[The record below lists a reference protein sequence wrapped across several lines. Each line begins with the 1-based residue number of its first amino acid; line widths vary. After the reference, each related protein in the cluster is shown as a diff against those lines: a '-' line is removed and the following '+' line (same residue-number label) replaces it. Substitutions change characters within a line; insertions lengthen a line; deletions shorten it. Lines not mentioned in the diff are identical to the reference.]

1 MTTSSCREVV
11 VVITAR
17 QRRREESALKW
28 HDYVEHDDVVVQD
41 DNLQAN
47 DVAAYIYKVIN
58 FFSFHLV

>member
-1 MTTSSCREVV
+1 MSWRRRRHHGTTTSSCRD
-11 VVITAR
+11 
-17 QRRREESALKW
+17 ESALKW